1 MKDSWIRLRAHQLA
15 DQMIGWRRHLHQY
28 PELSFQEYE
37 TSRFIVEE
45 LRKIP
50 GMEIETGVGTE
61 TSVVATIS
69 SGSGPVVAVRADI
82 DALPIIE
89 ETNHSYSSLS
99 TGVMHA
105 CGHDA
110 HAAILLAVAALLGEA
125 REKGEL
131 NGTVK
136 LIFQPA
142 EEAADHLGKTGA
154 LYLVEA
160 GVLDEAECV
169 IALHMS
175 PEHRVGDIL
184 IHDGYSMANVDVF
197 EATIHGTGGHGAYPH
212 LGSDPIWMLGPVLQ
226 AIHGI
231 VARHISPLDPAVIS
245 IGEVRAGTASNVI
258 PPEVYLQG
266 TMRSYSPDVRKIL
279 IEKLRKAFSIVESF
293 DGTYSLSVNK
303 GEPALYNNPSVN
315 HVIRQTVHH
324 LYPAMKQL
332 DLPFGLGGED
342 FSHMALKIPGAMF
355 FLGCALQD
363 GKHRELHTPVFDID
377 ESCMPIGAS
386 ILTQTAMNILNRN
399 SEIQNDTS
407 GLKIV

>member
-50 GMEIETGVGTE
+50 GMEIETGVGAE

-99 TGVMHA
+99 NGVMHA

-231 VARHISPLDPAVIS
+231 IARNISPLDPAVIS

-258 PPEVYLQG
+258 PPDVYLQG
-266 TMRSYSPDVRKIL
+266 TMRSYSPDVREML

-293 DGTYSLSVNK
+293 EGTYSLSVNK

-315 HVIRQTVHH
+315 QVIRQTVHH
-324 LYPAMKQL
+324 LYPEMKQQ

-399 SEIQNDTS
+399 SEIQNDTF